1 MFPSSA
7 VSSGLSLS
15 KIAGGIS
22 KTLGIVNQA
31 IPIYKEVK
39 PMAQKAGN
47 LFSIY
52 KEFKKAPS
60 AKQEQPINNS
70 STYVESSNSVITNTN
85 YEQTKTASKDLNP
98 VFFQ

>member
-1 MFPSSA
+1 MFPGSA
-7 VSSGLSLS
+7 SASGLSIG

-39 PMAQKAGN
+39 PIVQKVGGVFN
-47 LFSIY
+47 IY

-60 AKQEQPINNS
+60 VNSNSNNYVNNS
-70 STYVESSNSVITNTN
+70 NLNINQNFINKTSK
-85 YEQTKTASKDLNP
+85 TKTQDNNLNP